1 VIITKNLKPRAQ
13 CSKAAGRAMTVLGQI
28 RRNFHNRDCD
38 TFLRLYKQ
46 YVRPHLQFA
55 TPSWA
60 PWLAGDKE
68 VLEKVQEKAVKMVA
82 GLKGR
87 DYGERCAEL
96 GLETLEERRQSQHM
110 ALVHKMMSNGQGASM
125 FEFARNDDAEVRTR
139 HAAATHGLAVQF
151 ARTDI
156 RKYSFAVR
164 VVEPW
169 NRLLP
174 DTLKKAASKEAFK
187 REWRQ
192 LRRGEWGS

>member
-1 VIITKNLKPRAQ
+1 MCGV
-13 CSKAAGRAMTVLGQI
+13 C
-28 RRNFHNRDCD
+28 
-38 TFLRLYKQ
+38 
-46 YVRPHLQFA
+46 PHVEFA
-55 TPSWA
+55 TPSWT

-87 DYGERCAEL
+87 ERCAEL
-96 GLETLEERRQSQHM
+96 GLETLEERRQSPDM
-110 ALVHKMMSNGQGASM
+110 ALVHKMMNNGQGTSM
-125 FEFARNDDAEVRTR
+125 FEFGRNDDAGVMTR
-139 HAAATHGLAVQF
+139 QAAATHGLAVQF

-156 RKYSFAVR
+156 IKYSFAVR

-169 NRLLP
+169 NRLP

-192 LRRGEWGS
+192 LRK